1 MNQVALTIDQ
11 SYLSTAKPLTIRE
24 GTTAIAS
31 NFLMIGGSWPYD
43 NGHNLTGL
51 TLPSTLRVIGC
62 NAFGKESNKQV
73 PTITT
78 LELPEGLQYI
88 GKEAFRNAVGG
99 TSLTIPESVTEIGP
113 YAFCG
118 STTLL
123 RLTYNSTMRHDVTDF
138 EGHGGIFS
146 RCTALERVTIGPK
159 VSCILPNMFDKC
171 TGLLIVNSEERSK
184 DATLNLGWGAFR
196 GCSNLMRMSLPE
208 GTYSIYCYAFSGC
221 SSLQN
226 FYLPSSVR
234 YIGQY
239 AFNGMSLPDDF
250 DFPSNLRCLD
260 SQALQ
265 GVSNLTTL
273 TFPARLDYIGSGVF
287 DAK

>member
-1 MNQVALTIDQ
+1 M
-11 SYLSTAKPLTIRE
+11 S
-24 GTTAIAS
+24 
-31 NFLMIGGSWPYD
+31 FLLPFLLFIG
-43 NGHNLTGL
+43 
-51 TLPSTLRVIGC
+51 
-62 NAFGKESNKQV
+62 E
-73 PTITT
+73 
-78 LELPEGLQYI
+78 
-88 GKEAFRNAVGG
+88 EAFRNAVGG

-171 TGLLIVNSEERSK
+171 TDLLIVNSEERNK

-208 GTYSIYCYAFSGC
+208 GTDSIYWYAFSGC

-250 DFPSNLRCLD
+250 DLPSNLRCLD

-287 DAK
+287 DAKAKYTRFTSLNKNPKDISEYATRYVYQVALRHRRALQVLCGMEGLHQYRRDGTRC